1 MGILF
6 SRPAQE
12 TFPEGAYPVG
22 NISSL
27 NASSIFP
34 YAGINTGLYGGIP
47 TSNLPPIPFEW
58 IVSPDADRVTDSCP
72 NGDTILTFFGVSEAV
87 ITILVPIF
95 AYRPFIHRLSRGWLG
110 RRSKNSI
117 AVAWTVTFACQL
129 LANAIIAGMI
139 GNTPGYGHLNMLRI
153 FTVYMTRPRFHFI
166 VLALLRSLVGV
177 KRPREWDKTT
187 IINRR
192 LDNRIEFPFTDSYIA
207 VVASE
212 MLVFIISAIFT
223 GVTWHRY
230 PKIEMSSREYMD
242 DHINY
247 VSSIPGVM
255 CLCLLGFVPI
265 YKRYG
270 DAFPIEG
277 RRYETGRHWGATV
290 AADGT
295 ARVAVKRGIYKG
307 AAVKRIGSAV
317 AAAALMGYATLV
329 QWSYWTRFL
338 ELPGVLFCPP
348 KMIETGIIWAVFT
361 LIGVLAG
368 AAS

>member
-12 TFPEGAYPVG
+12 TFPDGAYPVG

-34 YAGINTGLYGGIP
+34 YVGDNTGLYDGI
-47 TSNLPPIPFEW
+47 SKSDLPPIPFEW

-72 NGDTILTFFGVSEAV
+72 NGDTILMFFGVSEAV
-87 ITILVPIF
+87 ISILVPIF
-95 AYRPFIHRLSRGWLG
+95 GYRPLIHKLSRGYLG
-110 RRSKNSI
+110 RRSKNTI
-117 AVAWTVTFACQL
+117 AFAWTVTFACQL

-139 GNTPGYGHLNMLRI
+139 GNTPGYGHLNMLHI
-153 FTVYMTRPRFHFI
+153 FTVYMTRPQFHFI
-166 VLALLRSLVGV
+166 VLALLRSLVGI
-177 KRPREWDKTT
+177 KRTREFDKTT

-192 LDNRIEFPFTDSYIA
+192 MDDRVEFPFTDSYIA
-207 VVASE
+207 TVASE
-212 MLVFIISAIFT
+212 MLFIHHLCHFH
-223 GVTWHRY
+223 GY
-230 PKIEMSSREYMD
+230 D
-242 DHINY
+242 LINY

-255 CLCLLGFVPI
+255 MLCILGFVPI

-270 DAFPIEG
+270 NAFPIEG
-277 RRYETGRHWGATV
+277 RRYEAGRRWGASV

-295 ARVAVKRGIYKG
+295 ARVRIKKSIRKG
-307 AAVKRIGSAV
+307 AAMKRIGSAV
-317 AAAALMGYATLV
+317 AAALLMGYVTLV

-348 KMIETGIIWAVFT
+348 KLIETGVVWAVFS

>member
-12 TFPEGAYPVG
+12 TFPDGAYPVG

-34 YAGINTGLYGGIP
+34 YVGDNTGLYDGI
-47 TSNLPPIPFEW
+47 SKSDLPPIPFEW

-72 NGDTILTFFGVSEAV
+72 NGDTILMFFGVSEAV
-87 ITILVPIF
+87 ISILVPIF
-95 AYRPFIHRLSRGWLG
+95 GYRPLIHKLSRGYLG
-110 RRSKNSI
+110 RRSQNSI
-117 AVAWTVTFACQL
+117 AFAWTVTFACQL

-139 GNTPGYGHLNMLRI
+139 GNTPGYGHLNMLHI
-153 FTVYMTRPRFHFI
+153 FTVYMTRPQFHFI
-166 VLALLRSLVGV
+166 VLALLRSLVGI
-177 KRPREWDKTT
+177 KRSREFDKTT

-192 LDNRIEFPFTDSYIA
+192 MDDRVEFPFTDSYIA
-207 VVASE
+207 TVASE
-212 MLVFIISAIFT
+212 MLLFIISAIFT

-230 PKIEMSSREYMD
+230 PKFEMSSREYID
-242 DHINY
+242 DLINY

-255 CLCLLGFVPI
+255 MLCILGFVPI

-270 DAFPIEG
+270 NAFPIEG
-277 RRYETGRHWGATV
+277 RRYEAGRRWGASV

-295 ARVAVKRGIYKG
+295 ARVRIKKSIRKG
-307 AAVKRIGSAV
+307 AAMKRIGSAI
-317 AAAALMGYATLV
+317 AAALLMGYVTLV

-348 KMIETGIIWAVFT
+348 KLIETGVVWAVFS